1 MMDEWVWTSYG
12 FGFGQVLFFLI
23 MLALVLYPAGRILRR
38 LGLSPL
44 WSLLTLFPLINVIF
58 LWVLAFA
65 RWPLEER
72 AGATQPK

>member
-1 MMDEWVWTSYG
+1 MDEWIWTSYG

-65 RWPLEER
+65 RWPLEDR
-72 AGATQPK
+72 AGAAQPK

>member
-1 MMDEWVWTSYG
+1 MDEWIWTSYG

-65 RWPLEER
+65 RWPLEDR
-72 AGATQPK
+72 AGAAQAK

>member
-65 RWPLEER
+65 RWPLEDR
-72 AGATQPK
+72 AGAAQPK

>member
-1 MMDEWVWTSYG
+1 MMDEWIWTSYG

-65 RWPLEER
+65 RWPLEDR
-72 AGATQPK
+72 AGAAQAK

>member
-1 MMDEWVWTSYG
+1 MMDEWIWTSYG

-65 RWPLEER
+65 RWPLEDR
-72 AGATQPK
+72 AGAAQPK